1 MKEPKDKRTRE
12 YKLWK
17 AKHDAKLAG
26 LGDVVDKITTVTG
39 IKKVVKSVTDDC
51 GCEERRERWNEKY
64 SFKMKNPLTEDE
76 YSLIRNAIDTNKNKF
91 TPQDQEL
98 YKNIFE
104 RVFEQKI
111 QCTPCSFKS
120 TVWEKLTKAVN
131 I

>member
-17 AKHDAKLAG
+17 AKHDAKMAG

-39 IKKVVKSVTDDC
+39 IKKLVKSITDDC

-76 YSLIRNAIDTNKNKF
+76 YNLIKMAIDTNKNKF